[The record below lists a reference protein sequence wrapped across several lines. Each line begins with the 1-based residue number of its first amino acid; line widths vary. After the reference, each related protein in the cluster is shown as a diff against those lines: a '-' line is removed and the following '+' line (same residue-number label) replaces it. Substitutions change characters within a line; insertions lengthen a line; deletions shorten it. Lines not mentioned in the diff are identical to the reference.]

1 MATDRVGIEIELM
14 GYDDAMRQMQN
25 LDREIKGLKGLKNRI
40 KIKAE
45 IDKLKL
51 NKDALKAHKVMIEA
65 DTRKLDKDLTRA
77 NNELRRMKKN
87 LDVLK
92 SDKSPFSG
100 SINAKAIESAE
111 AAIRRLEDRIRELN
125 SMKVELGGRMKDV
138 QAEINQ
144 TTSYLQRLM
153 QAYKNAASAS
163 AMFKRNTTAVAHL
176 GSAMQSA
183 GNAMQRFLA
192 PWRLLTGG
200 ALLGA
205 GYSAINK
212 MSEGLASGFERY
224 DVMTKYNRMM
234 KSFEKGNYTAQ
245 KSIEQLDKSVQGLPT
260 SLDEMVSLAQRFTMT
275 TGDMRKG
282 TQLAIATNNAFM
294 ASMSTETQRY
304 QGMMQLQDVL
314 GGKKMGAKEWQSL
327 ANSMMPAIR
336 MMGEDLG
343 KSGKELD
350 EWVAAVQQG
359 KVSNEEFLKA
369 LEKTGTGAGKA
380 AKMAEEAKNTWEA
393 FSARIGTAFSR
404 MTYGALQ
411 AFDEIVSTLGLVD
424 KDGKAIKTLNQ
435 LLDDRVIGGINK
447 MAKSVQNW
455 IKANP
460 DKIVDFFNA
469 LKGVDWAGLATGFV
483 KGLGQIADLMQRGA
497 KWLNGKNLEGLG
509 NFFSKLIWL
518 APAFT
523 IVGGLLKGFR
533 HVFGGGLTGL
543 ALLIDTVAGL
553 KVGKAEKNA
562 SKLGKLA
569 SKLGKI
575 GKLFGGAGLAGE
587 AVSGAAGAGGK
598 LGAGAIL
605 KGFGPALAVIGGI
618 GAVVTEITGIAAINT
633 WIIDKGI
640 QNLISITDGVKQVIS
655 NVNSIKD
662 TNVDKG
668 ALKSAVSAITD
679 IYGLLYGDQE
689 NQPKT
694 RGANK
699 AGTSLLGGEKGFGDI
714 SPLKTG
720 KSASAIENMKMMFK
734 QIQGVLKQ
742 IPVLNELIGQT
753 IGTQQGRGATPF
765 SQLKNA
771 LTGENGL
778 FTMFGQ
784 IMESFDGSLGKN
796 VNAGDFAAKM
806 EQLSTA
812 VSSIKSAVS
821 KLSALGTGDLAGT
834 DTGAFTAITNIKTM
848 ISKIGEAL
856 NTDALNGIRE
866 QVKAFSDE
874 ITNMFDTLN
883 SDFSKV
889 EVTVNISGKVTGYK
903 ELIADIKSANSA
915 IRAAVRGI
923 TNSYTK
929 HVYVHIQ
936 RHVNVTG
943 DAVPSDGEV
952 IGRHTGGLATHLG
965 KPIYRSGGG
974 SVFKPKGKDVIPAML
989 SEGEYVQSKKAVD
1002 FFGVRF
1008 MQKLNHLDVKGAMRE
1023 LSARVGANSVMARG
1037 MTVYNNITNNNQT
1050 VNQNVRTNNPN
1061 FAFRRSR
1068 YIAAL

>member
-1 MATDRVGIEIELM
+1 MATERVGIEIEIL
-14 GYDDAMRQMQN
+14 GYKEALSQMQN
-25 LDREIKGLKGLKNRI
+25 LERAMKGLQGIKMRMDVGKRLKALKQNMASLRAEAERL
-40 KIKAE
+40 KASMADSTRGSAE
-45 IDKLKL
+45 WT
-51 NKDALKAHKVMIEA
+51 KDAARLKQV
-65 DTRKLDKDLTRA
+65 
-77 NNELRRMKKN
+77 RREM
-87 LDVLK
+87 
-92 SDKSPFSG
+92 SQT
-100 SINAKAIESAE
+100 AAE
-111 AAIRRLEDRIRELN
+111 A
-125 SMKVELGGRMKDV
+125 
-138 QAEINQ
+138 
-144 TTSYLQRLM
+144 QRLNQIM
-153 QAYKNAASAS
+153 RSTSSVGQ
-163 AMFKRNTTAVAHL
+163 MFKRNTTAVAHL

-212 MSEGLASGFERY
+212 MTEGLTSGFERY

-260 SLDEMVSLAQRFTMT
+260 SLDEIVSLAQRFTMT

-304 QGMMQLQDVL
+304 QGMMQLQDVI
-314 GGKKMGAKEWQSL
+314 GGKKMNAKEWQSL

-435 LLDDRVIGGINK
+435 LLDDRVIGGINR
-447 MAKSVQNW
+447 MAKSLQNW

-460 DKIVDFFNA
+460 DKITDFFND
-469 LKGVDWAGLATGFV
+469 LKKIDFAGFAKGFI
-483 KGLGQIADLMQRGA
+483 KGLGDIADLIQRFA
-497 KWLNGKNLEGLG
+497 KWSDGKSFEGLG

-518 APAFT
+518 APGLT
-523 IVGGLLKGFR
+523 ILGGILKGFR
-533 HVFGGGLTGL
+533 HGIGGGLTGL
-543 ALLIDTVAGL
+543 ALLIDTIAGL
-553 KVGKAEKNA
+553 KTAKAAKNA
-562 SKLGKLA
+562 GKLTGLLSKLGKAKEMSTALTV
-569 SKLGKI
+569 
-575 GKLFGGAGLAGE
+575 AG
-587 AVSGAAGAGGK
+587 GAAGGVGAK
-598 LGAGAIL
+598 AGAGAVA
-605 KGFGPALAVIGGI
+605 KGFLPALTIIGGI

-679 IYGLLYGDQE
+679 IYGMLYGDQE

-714 SPLKTG
+714 SPFKTG
-720 KSASAIENMKMMFK
+720 KSASAIENMKLMFK

-784 IMESFDGSLGKN
+784 IMEAFDGSLGKN

-883 SDFSKV
+883 SDFEKV

-952 IGRHTGGLATHLG
+952 IERHTGGLATHLG

-974 SVFKPKGKDVIPAML
+974 SVFKPKGKDIIPAML

>member
-1 MATDRVGIEIELM
+1 MATERVGIEIEIL
-14 GYDDAMRQMQN
+14 GYKEALSQMQN
-25 LDREIKGLKGLKNRI
+25 LERAMKGLQGI
-40 KIKAE
+40 KMRMDVGKR
-45 IDKLKL
+45 LKL
-51 NKDALKAHKVMIEA
+51 LKQNMAALRAESERLKASMADSTKGSAQWEKDAS
-65 DTRKLDKDLTRA
+65 R
-77 NNELRRMKKN
+77 LRQVRREM
-87 LDVLK
+87 
-92 SDKSPFSG
+92 SQT
-100 SINAKAIESAE
+100 AAE
-111 AAIRRLEDRIRELN
+111 A
-125 SMKVELGGRMKDV
+125 
-138 QAEINQ
+138 
-144 TTSYLQRLM
+144 QRLNQIM
-153 QAYKNAASAS
+153 RSTSSVGQ
-163 AMFKRNTTAVAHL
+163 MFKRNTTAVAHL

-212 MSEGLASGFERY
+212 MTEGLTSGFERY
-224 DVMTKYNRMM
+224 DIMKKYPRVMKQLGFSAKDSE
-234 KSFEKGNYTAQ
+234 KSVQ
-245 KSIEQLDKSVQGLPT
+245 KLDEAVQGLPT
-260 SLDEMVSLAQRFTMT
+260 GLDEIISVAQRFTQT
-275 TGDMRKG
+275 LGDMDKG
-282 TQLAIATNNAFM
+282 TDLAIAANNAFL
-294 ASMSTETQRY
+294 ASMSTEPQRY
-304 QGMMQLQDVL
+304 QGMMQLQDL
-314 GGKKMGAKEWQSL
+314 LNGKKLRNTEWNSLISSMGTAINEMGKILGYEDPGKFRKALQ
-327 ANSMMPAIR
+327 AN
-336 MMGEDLG
+336 E
-343 KSGKELD
+343 
-350 EWVAAVQQG
+350 VAAEDFLDALI
-359 KVSNEEFLKA
+359 KV
-369 LEKTGTGAGKA
+369 GTGEGKI
-380 AKMAEEAKNTWEA
+380 AKIATESMDTWEA
-393 FSARIGTAFSR
+393 FSSRIGTAFSR
-404 MTYGALQ
+404 MTYGVLTSM
-411 AFDEIVSTLGLVD
+411 DEIVKSLGLKD
-424 KDGKAIKTLNQ
+424 KNGNDIESLNMF
-435 LLDDRVIGGINK
+435 LDSKLIPGIDN
-447 MAKSVQNW
+447 MAKSVKKW
-455 IKANP
+455 IDANP
-460 DKIVDFFNA
+460 EKIKEFFSDLA
-469 LKGVDWAGLATGFV
+469 SVDWAGLGKGFI
-483 KGLGQIADLMQRGA
+483 KGLGDIANLLQRAA
-497 KWLNGKNLEGLG
+497 KWADGKNLEGLG

-518 APAFT
+518 APGLT

-533 HVFGGGLTGL
+533 HGIGGGLTGL
-543 ALLIDTVAGL
+543 ALLIDTIAGL
-553 KVGKAEKNA
+553 KTAKAAKNA
-562 SKLGKLA
+562 GKLVGLLSKLGKAKEMSTALTVA
-569 SKLGKI
+569 GSAA
-575 GKLFGGAGLAGE
+575 GG
-587 AVSGAAGAGGK
+587 VGAKAGAG
-598 LGAGAIL
+598 AVA
-605 KGFGPALAVIGGI
+605 KGFLPALTIIGGI

-640 QNLISITDGVKQVIS
+640 QNLISITDGVKQVIK

-694 RGANK
+694 RGVNK
-699 AGTSLLGGEKGFGDI
+699 ANTSLLGGEKGFGDI
-714 SPLKTG
+714 SKFKTG
-720 KSASAIENMKMMFK
+720 QSAGAIENMKMMFK

-753 IGTQQGRGATPF
+753 IGTQKGRGATPF

-866 QVKAFSDE
+866 QVEAFSDE

-883 SDFSKV
+883 SDFEKV

-936 RHVNVTG
+936 RHVDVTG

-974 SVFKPKGKDVIPAML
+974 SVFKPKGKDIIPAML

>member
-183 GNAMQRFLA
+183 GNAAQRFLA

-212 MSEGLASGFERY
+212 MSEGLSSGFERY
-224 DVMTKYNRMM
+224 DIMKKYNRMM
-234 KSFEKGNYTAQ
+234 KGFEKGNYTAK
-245 KSIEQLDKSVQGLPT
+245 KSIDELDKSVQGLPT
-260 SLDEMVSLAQRFTMT
+260 GLDEMVSLAQRFTMT
-275 TGDMRKG
+275 TGDMKKG
-282 TQLAIATNNAFM
+282 TELAIATNNAFL
-294 ASMSTETQRY
+294 ASMSTDTQRY

-336 MMGEDLG
+336 MMGESLG
-343 KSGKELD
+343 KTGEELD
-350 EWVAAVQQG
+350 QYVADVQQG
-359 KVSNEEFLKA
+359 KISNEEFIETLKN
-369 LEKTGTGAGKA
+369 AGQEGGKIY
-380 AKMAEEAKNTWEA
+380 KMAQKSKDTWQA
-393 FSARIGTAFSR
+393 FSSRIGTAFSR
-404 MTYGALQ
+404 MTYGVLTSL
-411 AFDEIVSTLGLVD
+411 DKIVKKASG
-424 KDGKAIKTLNQ
+424 GKYGSLNSM
-435 LLDDRVIGGINK
+435 LDDMIIPGIDNMTK
-447 MAKSVQNW
+447 SAKKW
-455 IKANP
+455 IKAHPKEITN
-460 DKIVDFFNA
+460 FFKD
-469 LKGVDWAGLATGFV
+469 LKSVDWAGLARGFV
-483 KGLGQIADLMQRGA
+483 NGLGQIANFIQRAA
-497 KWLNGKNLEGLG
+497 KWINGKSLEGLG
-509 NFFSKLIWL
+509 NFFSHLLWL

-523 IVGGLLKGFR
+523 IVGGMLKGFR

-587 AVSGAAGAGGK
+587 AVAGAAGGVGAK
-598 LGAGAIL
+598 AGAGAVA
-605 KGFGPALAVIGGI
+605 KGFLPALTIIGGI

-640 QNLISITDGVKQVIS
+640 QNLISITDGVKQVIK

-714 SPLKTG
+714 SPFKTG

-883 SDFSKV
+883 SDFAKV
-889 EVTVNISGKVTGYK
+889 EVEVHINGKVTGYK
-903 ELIADIKSANSA
+903 ELIAQIKSANSA
-915 IRAAVRGI
+915 IRSAVRSI
-923 TNSYTK
+923 TNSYTR
-929 HVYVHIQ
+929 HVYIHIQ

-943 DAVPSDGEV
+943 DTVPSDGEV

-974 SVFKPKGKDVIPAML
+974 SVFKPKGKDIIPAML

>member
-1 MATDRVGIEIELM
+1 MATERVGIEIEIL
-14 GYDDAMRQMQN
+14 GYKEALSQMQN
-25 LDREIKGLKGLKNRI
+25 LERAMKGLQGIKLRMDVGKRLKALKQNMASLRAEAERLKASMADSTKGS
-40 KIKAE
+40 AGWE
-45 IDKLKL
+45 
-51 NKDALKAHKVMIEA
+51 KDAARLKQV
-65 DTRKLDKDLTRA
+65 
-77 NNELRRMKKN
+77 RREM
-87 LDVLK
+87 
-92 SDKSPFSG
+92 SQT
-100 SINAKAIESAE
+100 AAE
-111 AAIRRLEDRIRELN
+111 AKRL
-125 SMKVELGGRMKDV
+125 
-138 QAEINQ
+138 NQ
-144 TTSYLQRLM
+144 IMRSTSSVGQ
-153 QAYKNAASAS
+153 
-163 AMFKRNTTAVAHL
+163 MFKRNTTAVAHL

-212 MSEGLASGFERY
+212 MTEGISSGFSRY
-224 DVMTKYNRMM
+224 DTMKKYPKIMKAFGYSTKD
-234 KSFEKGNYTAQ
+234 AQ
-245 KSIEQLDKSVQGLPT
+245 KSIDALDKSVRGLPT
-260 SLDEMVSLAQRFTMT
+260 GLDEMVDLAQRFTAT
-275 TGDMRKG
+275 TGDIEKG
-282 TQLAIATNNAFM
+282 TQLAIAANNAFL
-294 ASMSTETQRY
+294 ASMSTDTQRY

-314 GGKKMGAKEWQSL
+314 GGKDMNAREWNSLVSSMTPAIVKMGE
-327 ANSMMPAIR
+327 SMGYTNKNM
-336 MMGEDLG
+336 
-343 KSGKELD
+343 D
-350 EWVAAVQQG
+350 EWIQKVRDG
-359 KVSNEEFLKA
+359 KVSNEDFIDTLIKVATEGG
-369 LEKTGTGAGKA
+369 EV
-380 AKMAEEAKNTWEA
+380 AKMANESKDTWQA
-393 FSARIGTAFSR
+393 FSANVTNAFSR
-404 MTYGALQ
+404 MSAGIITSL
-411 AFDEIVSTLGLVD
+411 DEIVKTATG
-424 KDGKAIKTLNQ
+424 GKTDSLNM
-435 LLDDRVIGGINK
+435 LLTESVIPGIDK
-447 MAKSVQNW
+447 MAKSVKKW

-460 DKIVDFFNA
+460 DKITNFFKDLKKIDFAGFA
-469 LKGVDWAGLATGFV
+469 KGFI
-483 KGLGQIADLMQRGA
+483 KGLGDIADLIQRFA
-497 KWLNGKNLEGLG
+497 KWSDGKSFEGLG

-518 APAFT
+518 APGLT
-523 IVGGLLKGFR
+523 ILGGILKGFR
-533 HVFGGGLTGL
+533 HGIGGGLTGL
-543 ALLIDTVAGL
+543 SLLIDTIAGL
-553 KVGKAEKNA
+553 KTAKAAKNA
-562 SKLGKLA
+562 GKLVGLLSKLGKAKEMSTALTV
-569 SKLGKI
+569 
-575 GKLFGGAGLAGE
+575 AG
-587 AVSGAAGAGGK
+587 GAAGGVGAK
-598 LGAGAIL
+598 AGAGAVA
-605 KGFGPALAVIGGI
+605 KGFLPALTIIGGI

-640 QNLISITDGVKQVIS
+640 QNLISITDGVKQVIK

-699 AGTSLLGGEKGFGDI
+699 AGTSMLGGEKGFGDI
-714 SPLKTG
+714 SPFKTG

-806 EQLSTA
+806 GQLSTA

-821 KLSALGTGDLAGT
+821 KLSALGTGDLAGM
-834 DTGAFTAITNIKTM
+834 DTGAFTAIANIKTM

-866 QVKAFSDE
+866 QVEAFSDE

-883 SDFSKV
+883 RDFEKV
-889 EVTVNISGKVTGYK
+889 EVTVNIKGKVTGDK
-903 ELIADIKSANSA
+903 ELISAIKTANSN

-923 TNSYTK
+923 TNSYTR
-929 HVYVHIQ
+929 HVYIHIQ
-936 RHVNVTG
+936 RHVDVTG
-943 DAVPSDGEV
+943 DDPASADVGYP
-952 IGRHTGGLATHLG
+952 HTGGLIPRG
-965 KPIYRSGGG
+965 GGNPIYRGKGG
-974 SVFKPKGKDVIPAML
+974 SIFKPKGTDIVPAML
-989 SEGEYVQSKKAVD
+989 TPGEYVTRKKAVD

>member
-1 MATDRVGIEIELM
+1 MATERVGIEIEIL
-14 GYDDAMRQMQN
+14 GYKEALSQMQN
-25 LDREIKGLKGLKNRI
+25 LERAMKGLQGI
-40 KIKAE
+40 KMRMDVGKR
-45 IDKLKL
+45 LKL
-51 NKDALKAHKVMIEA
+51 LKQNMAALRAEAERLKASMA
-65 DTRKLDKDLTRA
+65 DSTKGSAQWERDASR
-77 NNELRRMKKN
+77 LRQVRREM
-87 LDVLK
+87 
-92 SDKSPFSG
+92 SQT
-100 SINAKAIESAE
+100 AAE
-111 AAIRRLEDRIRELN
+111 A
-125 SMKVELGGRMKDV
+125 
-138 QAEINQ
+138 
-144 TTSYLQRLM
+144 QRLNQIM
-153 QAYKNAASAS
+153 RSTSSVGQ
-163 AMFKRNTTAVAHL
+163 MFKRNTTAVAHL

-212 MSEGLASGFERY
+212 MTEGLTSGFERY
-224 DVMTKYNRMM
+224 DIMKKYPRVMKQLGFSAEASE
-234 KSFEKGNYTAQ
+234 KSVQ
-245 KSIEQLDKSVQGLPT
+245 KLDEAVQGLPT
-260 SLDEMVSLAQRFTMT
+260 GLDEIISVAQRFTQT
-275 TGDMRKG
+275 LGDMDKG
-282 TQLAIATNNAFM
+282 TDLAIAANNAFL

-304 QGMMQLQDVL
+304 QGMMQLQDL
-314 GGKKMGAKEWQSL
+314 LNGKKLRNTEWNSLISSMGT
-327 ANSMMPAIR
+327 AINE
-336 MMGEDLG
+336 MGEILG
-343 KSGKELD
+343 YKDPGEFRKALQANE
-350 EWVAAVQQG
+350 VAAEDFLDALI
-359 KVSNEEFLKA
+359 KV
-369 LEKTGTGAGKA
+369 GTGEGKI
-380 AKMAEEAKNTWEA
+380 AKIATESMDTWEA
-393 FSARIGTAFSR
+393 FSSRIGTAFSR
-404 MTYGALQ
+404 MTYGVLTSM
-411 AFDEIVSTLGLVD
+411 DKIVESLGLRD
-424 KDGKAIKTLNQ
+424 ANGKKIKSLNKF
-435 LLDDRVIGGINK
+435 LDSKVIPGIDN
-447 MAKSVQNW
+447 MAKSVKKW
-455 IKANP
+455 IDANP
-460 DKIVDFFNA
+460 EKIKDFFSDLA
-469 LKGVDWAGLATGFV
+469 SVDWAGLGKGFI
-483 KGLGQIADLMQRGA
+483 KGLGQIANFIQETAQKLD
-497 KWLNGKNLEGLG
+497 GKNLEKFG
-509 NFFSKLIWL
+509 NLFSKLLWL
-518 APAFT
+518 APALT
-523 IVGGLLKGFR
+523 IGGGLLKGGR
-533 HVFGGGLTGL
+533 HIIGGLVTGL
-543 ALLIDTVAGL
+543 ELLVGTIGGLEVGMATTNAGKIISLIKKLGKAKEMSTALTVAGS
-553 KVGKAEKNA
+553 AA
-562 SKLGKLA
+562 
-569 SKLGKI
+569 
-575 GKLFGGAGLAGE
+575 GGAGA
-587 AVSGAAGAGGK
+587 K

-605 KGFGPALAVIGGI
+605 KGFGPVLAVIGGI

-679 IYGLLYGDQE
+679 IYGMLYGDQE
-689 NQPKT
+689 SQPKT
-694 RGANK
+694 RGTNK
-699 AGTSLLGGEKGFGDI
+699 ANTSLLGGEKGFGDI
-714 SPLKTG
+714 SKFKTG
-720 KSASAIENMKMMFK
+720 QSAGAMENMKMMFK
-734 QIQGVLKQ
+734 QIQGILKQ

-771 LTGENGL
+771 LTGKNGL

-806 EQLSTA
+806 EQMSTA

-834 DTGAFTAITNIKTM
+834 DTGAFTAIANIKTM

-883 SDFSKV
+883 GDFEKV
-889 EVTVNISGKVTGYK
+889 EVTVNIKGKVTGDK
-903 ELIADIKSANSA
+903 ELISAIKTANSN
-915 IRAAVRGI
+915 IRAAVRSI

-943 DAVPSDGEV
+943 DTVPSDGEV

-974 SVFKPKGKDVIPAML
+974 SVFKPKGKDIIPAML

-1061 FAFRRSR
+1061 FAFRRTR

>member
-1 MATDRVGIEIELM
+1 MATERVGIEIEIL
-14 GYDDAMRQMQN
+14 GYKEALSQMQN
-25 LDREIKGLKGLKNRI
+25 LERAMKGLQGIKMRMDVGKRLKALKQNMAALRAESERLKASMADSTKGS
-40 KIKAE
+40 AQWE
-45 IDKLKL
+45 
-51 NKDALKAHKVMIEA
+51 KDAS
-65 DTRKLDKDLTRA
+65 R
-77 NNELRRMKKN
+77 LRQVRREM
-87 LDVLK
+87 
-92 SDKSPFSG
+92 SQT
-100 SINAKAIESAE
+100 AAE
-111 AAIRRLEDRIRELN
+111 A
-125 SMKVELGGRMKDV
+125 
-138 QAEINQ
+138 
-144 TTSYLQRLM
+144 QRLNQIM
-153 QAYKNAASAS
+153 RSTSSVGQ
-163 AMFKRNTTAVAHL
+163 MFKRNTTAVAHL

-212 MSEGLASGFERY
+212 MTEGLSSGFQRY
-224 DVMTKYNRMM
+224 DIMKKYPRVMKQLGFSAEASE
-234 KSFEKGNYTAQ
+234 KSVQ
-245 KSIEQLDKSVQGLPT
+245 KLDEAVQGLPT
-260 SLDEMVSLAQRFTMT
+260 GLDEIISVAQRFTQT
-275 TGDMRKG
+275 LGDMDKG
-282 TQLAIATNNAFM
+282 TDLAIAANNAFL
-294 ASMSTETQRY
+294 ASMSTEPQRY
-304 QGMMQLQDVL
+304 QGMMQLQDL
-314 GGKKMGAKEWQSL
+314 LNGKKLRNTEWNSLITSMGTAINEMGKILGYKDPGEFRKALQ
-327 ANSMMPAIR
+327 AN
-336 MMGEDLG
+336 E
-343 KSGKELD
+343 
-350 EWVAAVQQG
+350 VAAEDFLDALI
-359 KVSNEEFLKA
+359 KV
-369 LEKTGTGAGKA
+369 GTGEGKI
-380 AKMAEEAKNTWEA
+380 AKIATESMDTWEA
-393 FSARIGTAFSR
+393 FSSRIGTAFSR
-404 MTYGALQ
+404 MTYGVLTSM
-411 AFDEIVSTLGLVD
+411 DEIVKSLGLKD
-424 KDGKAIKTLNQ
+424 KNGNDIESLNMF
-435 LLDDRVIGGINK
+435 LDSKFIPTIDR
-447 MAKSVQNW
+447 MAKSAKKW
-455 IKANP
+455 IDAHPGEIKQ
-460 DKIVDFFNA
+460 FFKD
-469 LKGVDWAGLATGFV
+469 LSSIDWAGFGKGFI
-483 KGLGQIADLMQRGA
+483 KGLGDIANLVQRFA
-497 KWLNGKNLEGLG
+497 KWADGKSFEGLG
-509 NFFSKLIWL
+509 NFFSKLIWM
-518 APAFT
+518 APGFT
-523 IVGGLLKGFR
+523 ILGGIFKGFR

-543 ALLIDTVAGL
+543 ALLIDTIAGL

-575 GKLFGGAGLAGE
+575 GKLFGGAGLAEG
-587 AVSGAAGAGGK
+587 AVAGAAGGAGAK

-640 QNLISITDGVKQVIS
+640 QNLISITDGVKQVIK

-694 RGANK
+694 RGPNK
-699 AGTSLLGGEKGFGDI
+699 ANTSLLGGEKGFGDI
-714 SPLKTG
+714 SKFKTG
-720 KSASAIENMKMMFK
+720 QSAGAMENMKLMFK
-734 QIQGVLKQ
+734 NIQGVLKQ

-771 LTGENGL
+771 LTGKDGL

-821 KLSALGTGDLAGT
+821 KLSSLGTGDLAGT

-866 QVKAFSDE
+866 QVEAFSDE

-883 SDFSKV
+883 SDFEKV

-915 IRAAVRGI
+915 IRSAVRGI

-929 HVYVHIQ
+929 HVYIHIQ

-943 DAVPSDGEV
+943 DTVPSDGEV

-974 SVFKPKGKDVIPAML
+974 SVFKPKGKDIIPAML

-1061 FAFRRSR
+1061 FAFRRTR

>member
-1 MATDRVGIEIELM
+1 MATERVGIEIEIL
-14 GYDDAMRQMQN
+14 GYKEALSQMQN
-25 LDREIKGLKGLKNRI
+25 LERAMKGLQGIKMRMDVGKRLKALKQNMASLRAEAERL
-40 KIKAE
+40 KASMADSTRGSAE
-45 IDKLKL
+45 WT
-51 NKDALKAHKVMIEA
+51 KDAA
-65 DTRKLDKDLTRA
+65 R
-77 NNELRRMKKN
+77 LRQVRREM
-87 LDVLK
+87 
-92 SDKSPFSG
+92 SQT
-100 SINAKAIESAE
+100 AAE
-111 AAIRRLEDRIRELN
+111 A
-125 SMKVELGGRMKDV
+125 
-138 QAEINQ
+138 
-144 TTSYLQRLM
+144 QRLNQIM
-153 QAYKNAASAS
+153 RSTSSVGQ
-163 AMFKRNTTAVAHL
+163 MFKRNTTAVAHL

-212 MSEGLASGFERY
+212 VTEGLTAGFKRY
-224 DVMTKYNRMM
+224 DIMKQYPRMM
-234 KSFEKGNYTAQ
+234 KQFETANYSATD
-245 KSIEQLDKSVQGLPT
+245 SINDLDKAVRGMPT
-260 SLDEMVSLAQRFTMT
+260 GLDEIVNMSQQFTMT
-275 TGDMRKG
+275 MGDMEKG
-282 TQLAIATNNAFM
+282 TQLAIAANNAFL
-294 ASMSTETQRY
+294 ASMTDEAKRY
-304 QGMMQLQDVL
+304 QGMSQLRDVI
-314 GGKKMGAKEWQSL
+314 GGKKMNAKEWQSL
-327 ANSMMPAIR
+327 AQSMMPAIR

-343 KSGKELD
+343 KTGKDLD

-359 KVSNEEFLKA
+359 KISNEEFLDAMIKA
-369 LEKTGTGAGKA
+369 GTATDDYTGKV
-380 AKMAEEAKNTWEA
+380 AKMAELSKDTWQA
-393 FSARIGTAFSR
+393 FSANVTNAFSR
-404 MTYGALQ
+404 MGEGIIKSL
-411 AFDEIVSTLGLVD
+411 DEVVNIATGGKYEQLNRLLAD
-424 KDGKAIKTLNQ
+424 KVGP
-435 LLDDRVIGGINK
+435 GIDSV
-447 MAKSVQNW
+447 AKSVQKW
-455 IKANP
+455 IKAHP
-460 DKIVDFFNA
+460 DEITNFFKDLKKI
-469 LKGVDWAGLATGFV
+469 DWAGLGKGFI
-483 KGLGQIADLMQRGA
+483 KGLGDIARLVDWAAQKLD
-497 KWLNGKNLEGLG
+497 GKSLEGLG

-518 APAFT
+518 APGLT
-523 IVGGLLKGFR
+523 IFGGLLKGFR
-533 HVFGGGLTGL
+533 HGIGGGLTGL
-543 ALLIDTVAGL
+543 ALLIDTIAGF

-587 AVSGAAGAGGK
+587 AVAGAAGAGGK

-866 QVKAFSDE
+866 QVEAFSDE

-915 IRAAVRGI
+915 IRSAVRGI

-974 SVFKPKGKDVIPAML
+974 SVFKPKGKDIIPAML

>member
-1 MATDRVGIEIELM
+1 MATERVGIEIEIL
-14 GYDDAMRQMQN
+14 GYKEALSQMQN
-25 LDREIKGLKGLKNRI
+25 LERAMKGLQGIKMRMDVGKRLK
-40 KIKAE
+40 
-45 IDKLKL
+45 
-51 NKDALKAHKVMIEA
+51 ALKQNMAS
-65 DTRKLDKDLTRA
+65 
-77 NNELRRMKKN
+77 LR
-87 LDVLK
+87 
-92 SDKSPFSG
+92 
-100 SINAKAIESAE
+100 AE
-111 AAIRRLEDRIRELN
+111 AERLKASMADSTRGSADWSRMDARLKQVRREM
-125 SMKVELGGRMKDV
+125 S
-138 QAEINQ
+138 QTAAEA
-144 TTSYLQRLM
+144 QRLNQIM
-153 QAYKNAASAS
+153 RSTSSVGQ
-163 AMFKRNTTAVAHL
+163 MFKRNTTAVAHL

-212 MSEGLASGFERY
+212 MTEGLTSGFERY

-447 MAKSVQNW
+447 MAKSLQNW

-460 DKIVDFFNA
+460 DKITDFFND
-469 LKGVDWAGLATGFV
+469 LKKIDFAGFAKGFI
-483 KGLGQIADLMQRGA
+483 KGLGDIANIIQRFA
-497 KWLNGKNLEGLG
+497 KWADGKSFEGLG
-509 NFFSKLIWL
+509 NFFSKMIWM
-518 APAFT
+518 APGLT
-523 IVGGLLKGFR
+523 IFGGILKGFR
-533 HVFGGGLTGL
+533 HIIGGGLTGL
-543 ALLIDTVAGL
+543 ALLIDTIAGL
-553 KVGKAEKNA
+553 KTAKAAKNA
-562 SKLGKLA
+562 GKLTGLLSKLGKAKEMSTALTV
-569 SKLGKI
+569 
-575 GKLFGGAGLAGE
+575 AG
-587 AVSGAAGAGGK
+587 GAAGGVGAK
-598 LGAGAIL
+598 AGAGAIA
-605 KGFGPALAVIGGI
+605 KGFLPAITIIGGI

-662 TNVDKG
+662 TNVNKD

-679 IYGLLYGDQE
+679 IYGMLYGDQE

-694 RGANK
+694 RGTNK
-699 AGTSLLGGEKGFGDI
+699 ANTSLLGGEKGFGDI
-714 SPLKTG
+714 SKFKTG
-720 KSASAIENMKMMFK
+720 QSAGAIENMKMMFK

-771 LTGENGL
+771 LTGKDGL

-866 QVKAFSDE
+866 QVEAFSEE

-903 ELIADIKSANSA
+903 ELIAEIKSANSA

-974 SVFKPKGKDVIPAML
+974 SVFKPKGKDIIPAML

>member
-111 AAIRRLEDRIRELN
+111 AAIRRLEERIRELN

-183 GNAMQRFLA
+183 GNAAQRFLA

-212 MSEGLASGFERY
+212 MTEGLTSGFERY
-224 DVMTKYNRMM
+224 DIMKKYPRVMKQLGFSAEASE
-234 KSFEKGNYTAQ
+234 KSVQ
-245 KSIEQLDKSVQGLPT
+245 KLDEAVQGLPT
-260 SLDEMVSLAQRFTMT
+260 GLDEIISVAQRFTQT
-275 TGDMRKG
+275 LGDMDKG
-282 TQLAIATNNAFM
+282 TDLAIAANNAFL
-294 ASMSTETQRY
+294 ASMSTEPQRY
-304 QGMMQLQDVL
+304 QGMMQLQDL
-314 GGKKMGAKEWQSL
+314 LNGKKLRNTEWNSLITSMGTAINEMGKILGYEDPGDFRKALQ
-327 ANSMMPAIR
+327 AN
-336 MMGEDLG
+336 E
-343 KSGKELD
+343 
-350 EWVAAVQQG
+350 VAAEDFLDALI
-359 KVSNEEFLKA
+359 KV
-369 LEKTGTGAGKA
+369 GTGEGKI
-380 AKMAEEAKNTWEA
+380 AKIATESMDTWEA
-393 FSARIGTAFSR
+393 FSSRIGTAFSR
-404 MTYGALQ
+404 MTYGVLTSM
-411 AFDEIVSTLGLVD
+411 DEIVKSLGLKD
-424 KDGKAIKTLNQ
+424 KNGNDIESLNMF
-435 LLDDRVIGGINK
+435 LDSKFIPTIDR
-447 MAKSVQNW
+447 MAKSAKKW
-455 IKANP
+455 IDAHPGEIKQ
-460 DKIVDFFNA
+460 FFKD
-469 LKGVDWAGLATGFV
+469 LSSIDWAGFGKGFI
-483 KGLGQIADLMQRGA
+483 KGLGDIANLVQRFA
-497 KWLNGKNLEGLG
+497 KWADGKSFEGLG
-509 NFFSKLIWL
+509 NFFSKLIWM
-518 APAFT
+518 APGFT
-523 IVGGLLKGFR
+523 ILGGIFKGFR
-533 HVFGGGLTGL
+533 HIFGGGLTGL
-543 ALLIDTVAGL
+543 ALAIDTIAGL

-587 AVSGAAGAGGK
+587 AVAGAAGAGGK

-866 QVKAFSDE
+866 QVEAFSDE

>member
-1 MATDRVGIEIELM
+1 MATERVGIEIEIL
-14 GYDDAMRQMQN
+14 GYKEALSQMQN
-25 LDREIKGLKGLKNRI
+25 LERAMKGLQGIKMRMDVGKRLKALKQNMASLRAEAERL
-40 KIKAE
+40 KASMADSTRGSAE
-45 IDKLKL
+45 WT
-51 NKDALKAHKVMIEA
+51 KDAA
-65 DTRKLDKDLTRA
+65 R
-77 NNELRRMKKN
+77 LRQVRREM
-87 LDVLK
+87 
-92 SDKSPFSG
+92 SQT
-100 SINAKAIESAE
+100 AAE
-111 AAIRRLEDRIRELN
+111 A
-125 SMKVELGGRMKDV
+125 
-138 QAEINQ
+138 
-144 TTSYLQRLM
+144 QRLNQIM
-153 QAYKNAASAS
+153 RSTSSVGQ
-163 AMFKRNTTAVAHL
+163 MFKRNTTAVAHL

-212 MSEGLASGFERY
+212 MTEGLTSGFERY
-224 DVMTKYNRMM
+224 DIMKKYPRVMKQLGFSAKDSE
-234 KSFEKGNYTAQ
+234 KSVHK
-245 KSIEQLDKSVQGLPT
+245 LDEAVQGLPT
-260 SLDEMVSLAQRFTMT
+260 GLDEIISVAQRFTQT
-275 TGDMRKG
+275 LGDMDKG
-282 TQLAIATNNAFM
+282 TDLAIAANNAFL

-304 QGMMQLQDVL
+304 QGMMQLQDL
-314 GGKKMGAKEWQSL
+314 LNGKKLRNTEWNSLISSMGTAINEMGKILGYDDPGKFRKALQ
-327 ANSMMPAIR
+327 AN
-336 MMGEDLG
+336 E
-343 KSGKELD
+343 
-350 EWVAAVQQG
+350 VAAEDFLDALV
-359 KVSNEEFLKA
+359 KV
-369 LEKTGTGAGKA
+369 GTGEGKI
-380 AKMAEEAKNTWEA
+380 AKIATESMDTWEA
-393 FSARIGTAFSR
+393 FSSRIGTAFSR
-404 MTYGALQ
+404 MTYGVLTSM
-411 AFDEIVSTLGLVD
+411 DEIVKSLGLKD
-424 KDGKAIKTLNQ
+424 KNGKDIESLNMF
-435 LLDDRVIGGINK
+435 LDSKVIPGIDN
-447 MAKSVQNW
+447 MAKSVKKW
-455 IKANP
+455 IDANP
-460 DKIVDFFNA
+460 EKIKEFFSDLA
-469 LKGVDWAGLATGFV
+469 SIDWAGFGKGFI
-483 KGLGQIADLMQRGA
+483 KGLGDIANLVQRFA
-497 KWLNGKNLEGLG
+497 KWADGKSFEGLG

-518 APAFT
+518 APGLT
-523 IVGGLLKGFR
+523 IFGGLLKGFR
-533 HVFGGGLTGL
+533 HGIGGGLTGL
-543 ALLIDTVAGL
+543 ALLIDAVAGL

-587 AVSGAAGAGGK
+587 AVVGAAGGAGAK

-605 KGFGPALAVIGGI
+605 KGFAPAAAIIGGI
-618 GAVVTEITGIAAINT
+618 GGLVTEIVGIAAIDT
-633 WIIDKGI
+633 WIIKKGVDNI
-640 QNLISITDGVKQVIS
+640 VSITDGIQKVYDNLGTLKE
-655 NVNSIKD
+655 NKASIDKD
-662 TNVDKG
+662 MIQSLADDMYSIYGILFGQASGETSRKAQTKATGAWQKTNGFGQMRPGK
-668 ALKSAVSAITD
+668 LKSAAESM
-679 IYGLLYGDQE
+679 
-689 NQPKT
+689 NQMVLMFQNIGKV
-694 RGANK
+694 
-699 AGTSLLGGEKGFGDI
+699 LG
-714 SPLKTG
+714 
-720 KSASAIENMKMMFK
+720 
-734 QIQGVLKQ
+734 Q
-742 IPVLNELIGQT
+742 IPKLNELIGQNMA
-753 IGTQQGRGATPF
+753 QQGGESPF

-771 LTGENGL
+771 LTGKDGL

-784 IMESFDGSLGKN
+784 IMDEFDGSLGKN

-834 DTGAFTAITNIKTM
+834 DTGAFTAIANIKTM

-856 NTDALNGIRE
+856 NTDALNGIGE
-866 QVKAFSDE
+866 QVKAFSE
-874 ITNMFDTLN
+874 KITNMFDTLN
-883 SDFSKV
+883 RDFEKV
-889 EVTVNISGKVTGYK
+889 EVEVHIDGKVTGYK
-903 ELIADIKSANSA
+903 ELVQQIKSADSA
-915 IRAAVRGI
+915 IRSAVRSI

-974 SVFKPKGKDVIPAML
+974 SVFKPKGKDIIPAML

>member
-1 MATDRVGIEIELM
+1 MATERVGIEIEIL
-14 GYDDAMRQMQN
+14 GYKEALSQMQN
-25 LDREIKGLKGLKNRI
+25 LERAMKGLQGIKLRNDMSKYLKRL
-40 KIKAE
+40 KQDYVALRSEAERLKAAMADPANSAKY
-45 IDKLKL
+45 DKLANDLNNVRRRMAENRVEAQKL
-51 NKDALKAHKVMIEA
+51 NQAL
-65 DTRKLDKDLTRA
+65 R
-77 NNELRRMKKN
+77 N
-87 LDVLK
+87 
-92 SDKSPFSG
+92 
-100 SINAKAIESAE
+100 
-111 AAIRRLEDRIRELN
+111 
-125 SMKVELGGRMKDV
+125 
-138 QAEINQ
+138 
-144 TTSYLQRLM
+144 TSSVGQ
-153 QAYKNAASAS
+153 
-163 AMFKRNTTAVAHL
+163 MFKRNTTAVAHL

-212 MSEGLASGFERY
+212 MTEGLSSGFQRY
-224 DVMTKYNRMM
+224 DIMKKYPRVMKQLGFSAEASE
-234 KSFEKGNYTAQ
+234 KSVQ
-245 KSIEQLDKSVQGLPT
+245 KLDEAVQGLPT
-260 SLDEMVSLAQRFTMT
+260 GLDEIISVAQRFTQT
-275 TGDMRKG
+275 LGDMDKG
-282 TQLAIATNNAFM
+282 TDLAIAANNAFL

-304 QGMMQLQDVL
+304 QGMMQLQDL
-314 GGKKMGAKEWQSL
+314 LNGKKLRNTEWNSLISSMGT
-327 ANSMMPAIR
+327 AINE
-336 MMGEDLG
+336 MGKLLG
-343 KSGKELD
+343 YKDPG
-350 EWVAAVQQG
+350 
-359 KVSNEEFLKA
+359 EFRKA
-369 LEKTGTGAGKA
+369 LQANEVATEDFLDALTKVGTGEGKI
-380 AKMAEEAKNTWEA
+380 AKIATESMDTWEA
-393 FSARIGTAFSR
+393 FSSRIGTAFSR
-404 MTYGALQ
+404 MTYGVLTSM
-411 AFDEIVSTLGLVD
+411 DEIVKSLGLKD
-424 KDGKAIKTLNQ
+424 KNGKDIESLNMF
-435 LLDDRVIGGINK
+435 LDSKVIPGIDN
-447 MAKSVQNW
+447 MAKSVKKW
-455 IKANP
+455 IDANP
-460 DKIVDFFNA
+460 EKIKEFFSD
-469 LKGVDWAGLATGFV
+469 LSSIDWAGFGKGFI
-483 KGLGQIADLMQRGA
+483 KGLGDIANLVQRFA
-497 KWLNGKNLEGLG
+497 KWADGKSFEGLG

-518 APAFT
+518 APGLT

-533 HVFGGGLTGL
+533 HGIGGGLTGL
-543 ALLIDTVAGL
+543 ALLIDTIAGL
-553 KVGKAEKNA
+553 KTAKAAKNA
-562 SKLGKLA
+562 GKLTGLLSKLGKAKEMSTALTV
-569 SKLGKI
+569 
-575 GKLFGGAGLAGE
+575 AG
-587 AVSGAAGAGGK
+587 GAAGGVGAK
-598 LGAGAIL
+598 AGAGAVA
-605 KGFGPALAVIGGI
+605 KGFLPALTIIGGI

-633 WIIDKGI
+633 WIIDNGI

-679 IYGLLYGDQE
+679 IYGLLYGDKE

-742 IPVLNELIGQT
+742 IPKLNELIGQT
-753 IGTQQGRGATPF
+753 VGTQQGRGATPF

-771 LTGENGL
+771 LTGNNGL

-784 IMESFDGSLGKN
+784 IMEAFDGSLGKN

-834 DTGAFTAITNIKTM
+834 DTGAFTAIANIKTM

-866 QVKAFSDE
+866 SVEAFSDE

-883 SDFSKV
+883 ADFESV
-889 EVTVNISGKVTGYK
+889 EVTVNIKGKVTGYK
-903 ELIADIKSANSA
+903 ELIAQIKSANSA
-915 IRAAVRGI
+915 IRSAVRGI

-929 HVYVHIQ
+929 HVYIHIQ
-936 RHVNVTG
+936 RHVDVTG
-943 DAVPSDGEV
+943 DTVPSDSELNS
-952 IGRHTGGLATHLG
+952 HTGGLVPAHGTTPLYRG
-965 KPIYRSGGG
+965 KGG
-974 SVFKPKGKDVIPAML
+974 SIFKPKGTDTVPAML
-989 SEGEYVQSKKAVD
+989 TPGEYVQSKKAVD

>member
-1 MATDRVGIEIELM
+1 MATERVGIEIEIL
-14 GYDDAMRQMQN
+14 GYKEALSQMQN
-25 LDREIKGLKGLKNRI
+25 LERAMKGLQGI
-40 KIKAE
+40 KMRMDVGKR
-45 IDKLKL
+45 LKL
-51 NKDALKAHKVMIEA
+51 LKQNM
-65 DTRKLDKDLTRA
+65 
-77 NNELRRMKKN
+77 
-87 LDVLK
+87 
-92 SDKSPFSG
+92 
-100 SINAKAIESAE
+100 
-111 AAIRRLEDRIRELN
+111 AAIRAEAERLKASMADSTKGSAQWEKDAARLKQVRREM
-125 SMKVELGGRMKDV
+125 S
-138 QAEINQ
+138 QTAAEA
-144 TTSYLQRLM
+144 QRLNQIM
-153 QAYKNAASAS
+153 RSTSSVGQ
-163 AMFKRNTTAVAHL
+163 MFKRNTTAVAHL

-212 MSEGLASGFERY
+212 MTEGISSGFSRY
-224 DVMTKYNRMM
+224 DTMKKYPKIMKAFGYSTKD
-234 KSFEKGNYTAQ
+234 AQ
-245 KSIEQLDKSVQGLPT
+245 RSIDALDKSVRGLPT
-260 SLDEMVSLAQRFTMT
+260 GLDEMVDLAQRFTAT
-275 TGDMRKG
+275 TGDIEKG
-282 TQLAIATNNAFM
+282 TQLAIAANNAFL
-294 ASMSTETQRY
+294 ASMSTDTQRY

-314 GGKKMGAKEWQSL
+314 GGKDMNAREWNSLVSSMTPAIVKMGE
-327 ANSMMPAIR
+327 SMGYTNKNM
-336 MMGEDLG
+336 
-343 KSGKELD
+343 D
-350 EWVAAVQQG
+350 EWIQKVRDG
-359 KVSNEEFLKA
+359 KVSNEDFIDTLIKVATEGG
-369 LEKTGTGAGKA
+369 EV
-380 AKMAEEAKNTWEA
+380 AKMANESKDTWQA
-393 FSARIGTAFSR
+393 FSANVTNAFSR
-404 MTYGALQ
+404 MSAGVIQSL
-411 AFDEIVSTLGLVD
+411 DEVVKAATG
-424 KDGKAIKTLNQ
+424 GKTDSLNM
-435 LLDDRVIGGINK
+435 LLTESIIPGIDS
-447 MAKSVQNW
+447 MAKSVKKW

-460 DKIVDFFNA
+460 DKITSFFNDM
-469 LKGVDWAGLATGFV
+469 KKIDWAGLGKGFI
-483 KGLGQIADLMQRGA
+483 KGLGDIADIVQRFA
-497 KWLNGKNLEGLG
+497 QWADGKSLEGIG

-518 APAFT
+518 APGLT

-543 ALLIDTVAGL
+543 ALLIDTIAGL

-587 AVSGAAGAGGK
+587 AVAGAAGGAGAK
-598 LGAGAIL
+598 MGAGAIL
-605 KGFGPALAVIGGI
+605 KGFGPAAAIIGGI
-618 GAVVTEITGIAAINT
+618 GGLVTEIVGIAAIDT
-633 WIIDKGI
+633 WIIKKGVDNI
-640 QNLISITDGVKQVIS
+640 VSITDGIQKVYD
-655 NVNSIKD
+655 NL
-662 TNVDKG
+662 G
-668 ALKSAVSAITD
+668 ALK
-679 IYGLLYGDQE
+679 E
-689 NQPKT
+689 
-694 RGANK
+694 NK
-699 AGTSLLGGEKGFGDI
+699 ANIDKDSIKSLAEDMYSVYSILFGQEQGNMGARANTKGAGGRQMSNGFGQMR
-714 SPLKTG
+714 PGKL
-720 KSASAIENMKMMFK
+720 KSAADSMNQMVLMF
-734 QIQGVLKQ
+734 QNIQGVLKQ
-742 IPVLNELIGQT
+742 IPKLNELIGQT

-771 LTGENGL
+771 LTGKNGL

-806 EQLSTA
+806 EQLPKA

-866 QVKAFSDE
+866 QVEAFSDE

-883 SDFSKV
+883 GDFEKV
-889 EVTVNISGKVTGYK
+889 EVKVNIKGKVTGDK
-903 ELIADIKSANSA
+903 ELISAIKTANSN

-929 HVYVHIQ
+929 HVYIHIQ

-943 DAVPSDGEV
+943 DSVPSDGEV

-974 SVFKPKGKDVIPAML
+974 SVFKPKGKDIIPAML

>member
-1 MATDRVGIEIELM
+1 MATERVGIEIEIL
-14 GYDDAMRQMQN
+14 GYKEALSQMQN
-25 LDREIKGLKGLKNRI
+25 LERAMKGLQGIKMRMDVGKRLKALKQNMASLRAEAERLKASMADSTKGS
-40 KIKAE
+40 AE
-45 IDKLKL
+45 WE
-51 NKDALKAHKVMIEA
+51 KDAARLKQV
-65 DTRKLDKDLTRA
+65 
-77 NNELRRMKKN
+77 RREM
-87 LDVLK
+87 
-92 SDKSPFSG
+92 SQT
-100 SINAKAIESAE
+100 AAE
-111 AAIRRLEDRIRELN
+111 A
-125 SMKVELGGRMKDV
+125 
-138 QAEINQ
+138 
-144 TTSYLQRLM
+144 QRLNQIM
-153 QAYKNAASAS
+153 RSTSSVGQ
-163 AMFKRNTTAVAHL
+163 MFKRNTTAVAHL

-212 MSEGLASGFERY
+212 MTEGLTSGFERY
-224 DVMTKYNRMM
+224 DIMKKYNRMM
-234 KSFEKGNYTAQ
+234 KGFEKGNYTAK
-245 KSIEQLDKSVQGLPT
+245 KSIDELDKSVQGLPT
-260 SLDEMVSLAQRFTMT
+260 GLDEMVSLAQRFTMT
-275 TGDMRKG
+275 TGDMKKG
-282 TQLAIATNNAFM
+282 TELAIATNNAFL
-294 ASMSTETQRY
+294 ASMSTDTQRY

-336 MMGEDLG
+336 MMGESLG
-343 KSGKELD
+343 KTGKELD
-350 EWVAAVQQG
+350 QYVADVQQG
-359 KVSNEEFLKA
+359 KISNEEFIETLKN
-369 LEKTGTGAGKA
+369 AGQEGGKIY
-380 AKMAEEAKNTWEA
+380 KMAQKSKDTWQA

-404 MTYGALQ
+404 MTYGVLTSL
-411 AFDEIVSTLGLVD
+411 DKIVKKASG
-424 KDGKAIKTLNQ
+424 GKYGSLNSM
-435 LLDDRVIGGINK
+435 LDDMIIPGIDNMTK
-447 MAKSVQNW
+447 SAKKW
-455 IKANP
+455 IKAHP
-460 DKIVDFFNA
+460 DEITNFFKD
-469 LKGVDWAGLATGFV
+469 LKSVDWAGLARGFV
-483 KGLGQIADLMQRGA
+483 NGLGQIANFIQRAA
-497 KWLNGKNLEGLG
+497 KWLNGKSLEGLG
-509 NFFSKLIWL
+509 NFFSHLLWL

-587 AVSGAAGAGGK
+587 AVAGAAGAGAK

-605 KGFGPALAVIGGI
+605 KGFAPAAAIIGGI
-618 GAVVTEITGIAAINT
+618 GGLVTEIVGIAAIDT
-633 WIIDKGI
+633 WIIKKGVDNI
-640 QNLISITDGVKQVIS
+640 VSITDGIQKVYD
-655 NVNSIKD
+655 NL
-662 TNVDKG
+662 G
-668 ALKSAVSAITD
+668 ALKENKASIDKDMIQSLADDMYS
-679 IYGLLYGDQE
+679 IYGILFGQASGE
-689 NQPKT
+689 TSRKAQTKATGAWQKT
-694 RGANK
+694 N
-699 AGTSLLGGEKGFGDI
+699 GFGQMR
-714 SPLKTG
+714 PGKL
-720 KSASAIENMKMMFK
+720 KSAAESMNQMVLMFQNIGK
-734 QIQGVLKQ
+734 VLGQ
-742 IPVLNELIGQT
+742 IPKLNELIGQNMA
-753 IGTQQGRGATPF
+753 QQGGESPF

-812 VSSIKSAVS
+812 VTSIKSAVS

-874 ITNMFDTLN
+874 INNMFDTLN
-883 SDFSKV
+883 SDFEKV
-889 EVTVNISGKVTGYK
+889 EVEVHIDGKVTGYK
-903 ELIADIKSANSA
+903 ELVQQIKSADSA
-915 IRAAVRGI
+915 IRSAVRSI

-943 DAVPSDGEV
+943 DTVPSDSELNS
-952 IGRHTGGLATHLG
+952 HTGGLVPAHGTTPL
-965 KPIYRSGGG
+965 YRSKGGNI
-974 SVFKPKGKDVIPAML
+974 FKPKGTDTVPAML
-989 SEGEYVQSKKAVD
+989 TPGEYVTRKKAVD

>member
-1 MATDRVGIEIELM
+1 MATERVGIEIEIL
-14 GYDDAMRQMQN
+14 GYKEALSQMQN
-25 LDREIKGLKGLKNRI
+25 LERAMKGLQGIKMRMDVGKRLKALKQNMASLRAEAERL
-40 KIKAE
+40 KASMADSTRGSAE
-45 IDKLKL
+45 WT
-51 NKDALKAHKVMIEA
+51 KDAA
-65 DTRKLDKDLTRA
+65 R
-77 NNELRRMKKN
+77 LRQVRREM
-87 LDVLK
+87 
-92 SDKSPFSG
+92 SQT
-100 SINAKAIESAE
+100 AAE
-111 AAIRRLEDRIRELN
+111 A
-125 SMKVELGGRMKDV
+125 
-138 QAEINQ
+138 
-144 TTSYLQRLM
+144 QRLNQIM
-153 QAYKNAASAS
+153 RSTSSVGQ
-163 AMFKRNTTAVAHL
+163 MFKRNTTAVAHL

-212 MSEGLASGFERY
+212 MTEGLTSGFERY

-304 QGMMQLQDVL
+304 QGMMQLQDVI
-314 GGKKMGAKEWQSL
+314 GGKKMNAKEWQSL

-435 LLDDRVIGGINK
+435 LLDDRVIGGINR
-447 MAKSVQNW
+447 MAKSLQNW

-469 LKGVDWAGLATGFV
+469 LKGVDWAGFGKGFI
-483 KGLGQIADLMQRGA
+483 KGLGQIANLIQRA
-497 KWLNGKNLEGLG
+497 ANSLNGKNLEGLG
-509 NFFSKLIWL
+509 NFFSKLLWL
-518 APAFT
+518 APTLT
-523 IVGGLLKGFR
+523 IGGGLLKGGR
-533 HVFGGGLTGL
+533 HILGGLVTGL
-543 ALLIDTVAGL
+543 ELLVGTIGGLEVGMATTNAGKL
-553 KVGKAEKNA
+553 VTLFKTLGKAKKA
-562 SKLGKLA
+562 S
-569 SKLGKI
+569 
-575 GKLFGGAGLAGE
+575 GAIAGAE
-587 AVSGAAGAGGK
+587 AVAGAGGK
-598 LGAGAIL
+598 LGAGAIA

-694 RGANK
+694 RGTNK
-699 AGTSLLGGEKGFGDI
+699 ANTSLLGGEKGFGDI
-714 SPLKTG
+714 SKFKTG
-720 KSASAIENMKMMFK
+720 QSAGAIENMKMMFK

-771 LTGENGL
+771 LTGKDGL

-856 NTDALNGIRE
+856 NTDALNGIGE
-866 QVKAFSDE
+866 QVKAFSE
-874 ITNMFDTLN
+874 KITNMFDTLN
-883 SDFSKV
+883 SDFAKV
-889 EVTVNISGKVTGYK
+889 EVEVHINGKVTGYK
-903 ELIADIKSANSA
+903 ELVSQIKSADSA
-915 IRAAVRGI
+915 IRSAVRSI

>member
-1 MATDRVGIEIELM
+1 MATDRVGIEIELL
-14 GYDDAMRQMQN
+14 GYKEALSQMQN
-25 LDREIKGLKGLKNRI
+25 LERAMKGLRGIKLRMDVGRRLNRLKQDY
-40 KIKAE
+40 A
-45 IDKLKL
+45 
-51 NKDALKAHKVMIEA
+51 ALRTEA
-65 DTRKLDKDLTRA
+65 VR
-77 NNELRRMKKN
+77 
-87 LDVLK
+87 LK
-92 SDKSPFSG
+92 STMDGMNREHFTVAYDKMAERLKQVRREMAQ
-100 SINAKAIESAE
+100 NRAE
-111 AAIRRLEDRIRELN
+111 A
-125 SMKVELGGRMKDV
+125 
-138 QAEINQ
+138 
-144 TTSYLQRLM
+144 QRLNQVM
-153 QAYKNAASAS
+153 RNTSSVGQ
-163 AMFKRNTTAVAHL
+163 MFKRNTTAVAHL

-212 MSEGLASGFERY
+212 MTEGLTSGFERY
-224 DVMTKYNRMM
+224 DIMKKYPRVMKQLGFSAEASE
-234 KSFEKGNYTAQ
+234 KSVQ
-245 KSIEQLDKSVQGLPT
+245 KLDEAVQGLPT
-260 SLDEMVSLAQRFTMT
+260 GLDEIISVAQRFTQT
-275 TGDMRKG
+275 LGDMDKG
-282 TQLAIATNNAFM
+282 TDLAIAANNAFL

-304 QGMMQLQDVL
+304 QGMMQLQDL
-314 GGKKMGAKEWQSL
+314 LNGKKLRNTEWNSLISSMGT
-327 ANSMMPAIR
+327 AINE
-336 MMGEDLG
+336 MGEILG
-343 KSGKELD
+343 YKDPGEFRKALQANE
-350 EWVAAVQQG
+350 VAAEDFLDALI
-359 KVSNEEFLKA
+359 KV
-369 LEKTGTGAGKA
+369 GTGEGKI
-380 AKMAEEAKNTWEA
+380 AKIATESMDTWEA
-393 FSARIGTAFSR
+393 FSSRIGTAFSR
-404 MTYGALQ
+404 MTYGVLTSM
-411 AFDEIVSTLGLVD
+411 DKIVKSLGLKD
-424 KDGKAIKTLNQ
+424 KNGKDIESLNMF
-435 LLDDRVIGGINK
+435 LDSKVIPGIDN
-447 MAKSVQNW
+447 MAKSVKKW
-455 IKANP
+455 IDANP
-460 DKIVDFFNA
+460 EKIKDFFSDLA
-469 LKGVDWAGLATGFV
+469 SVDWAGLGKGFI
-483 KGLGQIADLMQRGA
+483 KGLGDIANFIQETAQKLD
-497 KWLNGKNLEGLG
+497 GKNLEKFG
-509 NFFSKLIWL
+509 NLFSKLLWL
-518 APAFT
+518 APALT
-523 IVGGLLKGFR
+523 IGGGLLKGGR
-533 HVFGGGLTGL
+533 HIIGGGLTGL
-543 ALLIDTVAGL
+543 ALLIDTIAGL

-587 AVSGAAGAGGK
+587 AAVGAASGAGAK
-598 LGAGAIL
+598 MGAGAIL
-605 KGFGPALAVIGGI
+605 KGFGPAAAIIGGI
-618 GAVVTEITGIAAINT
+618 GGLVTEIVGIAAIDT
-633 WIIDKGI
+633 WIIKKGVDNI
-640 QNLISITDGVKQVIS
+640 VSITDGIQKVYD
-655 NVNSIKD
+655 NL
-662 TNVDKG
+662 G
-668 ALKSAVSAITD
+668 ALK
-679 IYGLLYGDQE
+679 E
-689 NQPKT
+689 
-694 RGANK
+694 NK
-699 AGTSLLGGEKGFGDI
+699 ANIDKDSIKSLAEDMYSVYSILFGQEQGNMGARANTKGAGGRQMSNGFGQMR
-714 SPLKTG
+714 PGKL
-720 KSASAIENMKMMFK
+720 KSAADSMNQMVLMFQNIEK
-734 QIQGVLKQ
+734 VLGQ
-742 IPVLNELIGQT
+742 IPKLNELIGQT

-883 SDFSKV
+883 GDFEKV
-889 EVTVNISGKVTGYK
+889 EVTVNIKGKVTGDK
-903 ELIADIKSANSA
+903 ELISAIKTANSN

-929 HVYVHIQ
+929 HVYIHIQ
-936 RHVNVTG
+936 RHVDVTG
-943 DAVPSDGEV
+943 DTVPSDGEV

-965 KPIYRSGGG
+965 RPIYRSGGG
-974 SVFKPKGKDVIPAML
+974 SVFKPKGKDIIPAML

-1061 FAFRRSR
+1061 FAFRMSR